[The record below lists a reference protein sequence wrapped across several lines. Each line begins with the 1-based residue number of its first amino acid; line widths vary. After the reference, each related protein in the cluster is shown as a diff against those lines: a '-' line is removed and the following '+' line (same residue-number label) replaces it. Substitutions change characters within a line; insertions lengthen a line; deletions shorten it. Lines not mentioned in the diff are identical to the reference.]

1 MSARE
6 RLEGELLEVTYQAD
20 DGAWAVV
27 RVAPIDEGAPVTVV
41 GALGH
46 LSPGVHLT
54 LEGRWSNHA
63 RFGRRFNA
71 ETVLVQDPR
80 TNAGLARYLSSGEVR
95 GIGPK
100 LAERLINHFGLETL
114 RVLESAPERL
124 TEVEGIGEKKRD
136 EIIQHYDRDRRDR
149 EVAVM
154 LRGYGLGAAV
164 TRRVLAKYGD
174 EAASIL
180 RGDPYRLAADIPGV
194 AFKTADQIARV
205 LGIAEDDPRRARA
218 AVQWL
223 LSEGESE
230 GHCFLP
236 EAELLR
242 RGESVGVRQDTLAE
256 ALGPLLLER
265 KVVLRESA
273 LTGSRPVYRGVT
285 DRREQRVADAVVARI
300 GGQDASEEAVRAAEE
315 KVGLS
320 LNDEQRRAV
329 AMGLERGMCVIT
341 GGPGTGKT
349 TIVRVLM
356 TAAALRRETWAL
368 AAPTGRAARR
378 LSESCG
384 QEGKTLHRLL
394 RYSMQAGGFE
404 HDATNPLELDGVLVD
419 EASMVDLALLDAL
432 LQALPEGARLVLVGD
447 ADQLPSVGAGQCL
460 RDLIDSGAVPVVSL
474 RQVYRQAA
482 GSGIVQNAHRVLR
495 GEDPVSAEKEPEPLE
510 RPDFF
515 VVPRREPEELLQ
527 ALDEILLK
535 RLPARGFD
543 PRAEVQVLTPMRRG
557 PLGTVS
563 LNVRL
568 QALLNPEGPSVKVGE
583 RVFRV
588 QDRVMQVRNDY
599 ESDVFNGDVG
609 RVVAAGD
616 GVVSV
621 DFDGRTLR
629 LSGEALYN
637 LDHAWAISIH
647 KSQGSEYPAA
657 VLVMHTAHHVML
669 RRALLYTAMTRARR
683 FCCLVAHP
691 WAVHTAVTEVA
702 GTERFTELSGRIR
715 ALLAAGVTPG
725 GKGAKARA
733 PR

>member
-1 MSARE
+1 M
-6 RLEGELLEVTYQAD
+6 EVTYQAD

-27 RVAPIDEGAPVTVV
+27 RVAPTDEGAPVTVV

-54 LEGRWSNHA
+54 LEGRWSSHA

-80 TNAGLARYLSSGEVR
+80 TTAGLARYLSSGEVR

-194 AFKTADQIARV
+194 AFKTADQIARG

-223 LSEGESE
+223 LGEGEGE

-242 RGESVGVRQDTLAE
+242 RGEAVGVRPETLAE

-495 GEDPVSAEKEPEPLE
+495 GEDPLSAEKEVEPLE

-535 RLPARGFD
+535 RLPGRGFD
-543 PRAEVQVLTPMRRG
+543 PRADVQVLTPMRRG
-557 PLGTVS
+557 PLGTMS

-588 QDRVMQVRNDY
+588 HDRVMQVRNDY

-629 LSGEALYN
+629 LSGEALHN

-657 VLVMHTAHHVML
+657 VLVLHTAHHVML

-715 ALLAAGVTPG
+715 ALIASGVTPG

-733 PR
+733 AR

>member
-1 MSARE
+1 
-6 RLEGELLEVTYQAD
+6 
-20 DGAWAVV
+20 
-27 RVAPIDEGAPVTVV
+27 
-41 GALGH
+41 
-46 LSPGVHLT
+46 
-54 LEGRWSNHA
+54 
-63 RFGRRFNA
+63 
-71 ETVLVQDPR
+71 
-80 TNAGLARYLSSGEVR
+80 
-95 GIGPK
+95 
-100 LAERLINHFGLETL
+100 
-114 RVLESAPERL
+114 
-124 TEVEGIGEKKRD
+124 
-136 EIIQHYDRDRRDR
+136 
-149 EVAVM
+149 
-154 LRGYGLGAAV
+154 
-164 TRRVLAKYGD
+164 
-174 EAASIL
+174 
-180 RGDPYRLAADIPGV
+180 
-194 AFKTADQIARV
+194 
-205 LGIAEDDPRRARA
+205 
-218 AVQWL
+218 
-223 LSEGESE
+223 
-230 GHCFLP
+230 
-236 EAELLR
+236 
-242 RGESVGVRQDTLAE
+242 
-256 ALGPLLLER
+256 
-265 KVVLRESA
+265 
-273 LTGSRPVYRGVT
+273 
-285 DRREQRVADAVVARI
+285 
-300 GGQDASEEAVRAAEE
+300 
-315 KVGLS
+315 
-320 LNDEQRRAV
+320 
-329 AMGLERGMCVIT
+329 
-341 GGPGTGKT
+341 
-349 TIVRVLM
+349 
-356 TAAALRRETWAL
+356 
-368 AAPTGRAARR
+368 
-378 LSESCG
+378 
-384 QEGKTLHRLL
+384 
-394 RYSMQAGGFE
+394 
-404 HDATNPLELDGVLVD
+404 
-419 EASMVDLALLDAL
+419 
-432 LQALPEGARLVLVGD
+432 PEGARLVLVGD

-543 PRAEVQVLTPMRRG
+543 PRADVQVLTPMRRG

-563 LNVRL
+563 LNQRL

-629 LSGEALYN
+629 LAGEALYN

-691 WAVHTAVTEVA
+691 WAVHVAVTEVA

-715 ALLAAGVTPG
+715 ALIASGVTPG
-725 GKGAKARA
+725 GKGASARA